1 MRIVHTSDWHLGRSF
16 GDVSLA
22 HDQAAFAD
30 WFVELVSVESCELV
44 VIAGDIYDRAVAPTS
59 AIDLFRD
66 TLRRLL
72 GTGATVVVI
81 TGNHDGADRV
91 AAYSELLDLSG
102 LILRGGYDGVG
113 EVIRREFS
121 DGPLDLVLLPFLDP
135 QVAPDSFGVADGAAG
150 ADTADGT
157 DVAELL
163 DRRRRRTHESV
174 LQDAVD
180 LVRPHLT
187 APRSV
192 AVAHAFVAGGAES
205 ESERQLTVGGTG
217 QVAADVFD
225 GFSYT
230 ALGHLHRPQH
240 VGVPEIRYSGTPL
253 PYSFSEDHPKSVTIV
268 ELAADGSCDVNEV
281 RVPVG
286 RSAVTI
292 EGPIDDLLRPDSHP
306 EAHDAFVRATVTD
319 RETVLEAKAR
329 LQAVYPHI
337 VEVRLQPTRVE
348 GEAEASAPDLRE
360 VTPFDAVLQFWEAA
374 EGAPPDDAM
383 SELLR
388 EVVEVCVRRVES

>member
-1 MRIVHTSDWHLGRSF
+1 VRIVHTSDWHLGRSF

-22 HDQAAFAD
+22 HDQAAFTD
-30 WFVELVSVESCELV
+30 WFVELVGDEGCELV

-59 AIDLFRD
+59 AIDLFRS
-66 TLRRLL
+66 TLRELL

-113 EVIRREFS
+113 EVVQREFS

-135 QVAPDSFGVADGAAG
+135 QVAPDSFGVAVDGAGGDA
-150 ADTADGT
+150 T
-157 DVAELL
+157 DVSALL
-163 DRRRRRTHESV
+163 ERRRGRTHESV

-180 LVRPHLT
+180 LVRPNLA
-187 APRSV
+187 APRSL
-192 AVAHAFVAGGAES
+192 AVAHAFVAGGESS

-217 QVAADVFD
+217 QVAADVFG

-230 ALGHLHRPQH
+230 ALGHLHRPQN
-240 VGVPEIRYSGTPL
+240 VGRPEVRYSGTPL
-253 PYSFSEDHPKSVTIV
+253 PYSFSEDHPKSVTVIDMSP
-268 ELAADGSCDVNEV
+268 DGSCDVSEV

-286 RSAVTI
+286 RPAVKI
-292 EGPIDDLLRPDSHP
+292 EGVIADLLRPDAHP

-319 RETVLEAKAR
+319 RDTVLEAKAR
-329 LQAVYPHI
+329 LQEIYPHI
-337 VEVRLQPTRVE
+337 VEVRLQPTRAD
-348 GEAEASAPDLRE
+348 GEAETSAPDLRE
-360 VTPFDAVLQFWEAA
+360 VSPFDAVLQFWEAA
-374 EGAPPDDAM
+374 EGAPPDDPM
-383 SELLR
+383 RELLR
-388 EVVEVCVRRVES
+388 DAVEVCVKRVES